1 MASAIVNKIGLVK
14 TICIASLFFS
24 FFVFSQVIPAMR
36 ARDGNNHQYEG
47 FKKFIYEDAVIMAI
61 LYIGT
66 FMTGFGVAL
75 SAVVQGEYI
84 SSCASERTKGFYF
97 GYFLAIMQF
106 SMVIGNST
114 GSFLILKATGP
125 EFFLMMGIIILVGM
139 VGFGFMKL
147 PDS

>member
-1 MASAIVNKIGLVK
+1 
-14 TICIASLFFS
+14 
-24 FFVFSQVIPAMR
+24 MR